1 MRANRILSVPG
12 RKCAD
17 MDTRAPPSPALGNWY
32 ATAILWKPQLALVV
46 NERTLLPVLMPMAPA
61 STLIARFPRELAT
74 ALISQG
80 PSQVFTASEVAAM
93 SEVSVAEAAD
103 RSVVG
108 TMNEF
113 SFLAEG
119 YRESLETSD
128 LLALSMRLADATCS
142 AIERSSPA
150 RLIE

>member
-1 MRANRILSVPG
+1 MS
-12 RKCAD
+12 
-17 MDTRAPPSPALGNWY
+17 
-32 ATAILWKPQLALVV
+32 
-46 NERTLLPVLMPMAPA
+46 ERTLLPVLMPMAPA

-80 PSQVFTASEVAAM
+80 PGQVFTASEVAAM
-93 SEVSVAEAAD
+93 SEVSVAETAD

>member
-1 MRANRILSVPG
+1 
-12 RKCAD
+12 

-93 SEVSVAEAAD
+93 SEVSVAETAD

-128 LLALSMRLADATCS
+128 LLALSMRLADAPCS
-142 AIERSSPA
+142 AIEHSSPA
-150 RLIE
+150 RPIKELLGAAG